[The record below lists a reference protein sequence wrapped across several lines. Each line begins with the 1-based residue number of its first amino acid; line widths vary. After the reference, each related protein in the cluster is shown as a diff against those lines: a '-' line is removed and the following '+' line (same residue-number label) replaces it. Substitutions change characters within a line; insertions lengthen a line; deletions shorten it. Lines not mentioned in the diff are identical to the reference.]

1 MKEELKKKYEEKYF
15 ENNPLMRLHEIADIN
30 HKPHPFMIGPNH
42 VAHAADHHSGKLR
55 EETLKAIPCAH
66 KDCGLSY
73 EDHTYDRV
81 LVLQLKK
88 TIKDTEARD
97 FLTTLIDDFKADKI
111 DGFMFIETEE
121 QFRIE
126 SSEKGPD
133 QELDPDA

>member
-30 HKPHPFMIGPNH
+30 HKPHPFMIGPMH
-42 VAHAADHHSGKLR
+42 VAHAADHHSGILG

-66 KDCGLSY
+66 KGCDLSY
-73 EDHTYDRV
+73 KDHTYDRV

-97 FLTTLIDDFKADKI
+97 FSYYVD
-111 DGFMFIETEE
+111 
-121 QFRIE
+121 
-126 SSEKGPD
+126 
-133 QELDPDA
+133 